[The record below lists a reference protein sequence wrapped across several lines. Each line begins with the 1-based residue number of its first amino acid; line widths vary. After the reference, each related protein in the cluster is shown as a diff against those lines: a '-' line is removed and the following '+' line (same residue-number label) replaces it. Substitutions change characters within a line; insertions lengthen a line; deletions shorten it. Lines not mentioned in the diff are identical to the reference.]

1 MSIQACYQTIVRFYI
16 GMDAQK
22 KFRNFFLYFYY
33 VRIRIFI
40 MKCKFLTSCAL
51 LCCGAIYANGAFA
64 VVPDLEI
71 TAPSDIPGAGSFSN
85 VAIYNGGNYNLS
97 ALDNVLAD
105 GASLTVNF
113 DMLPATDTDVFLIA
127 DSAFDGNLDVEL
139 ILENMPKLKL
149 TDEYLSSQ
157 SDPDRIMR
165 VRSLPVNVV
174 MPIIEGS
181 SPSNTYRYD
190 WIDYCVGE
198 SGWCL
203 KRAYSQQYT
212 QARVAEQEQ
221 IRIVTMGVQNNPRM
235 LLRPMS
241 MINNTELVSMYDFS
255 DELFLSVAPEYYTG
269 RDFSGIGM
277 KLNSGTGM
285 IGRLSVGVSGYV
297 YRGDFENSVSGFKSD
312 IYGGNVRLHYAF
324 DENLF
329 LRGVGGF
336 SFANIRCDDVVDSG
350 GGVVDNPHAFG
361 VYGGADFGAKFNFES
376 GLVLSPFAGFGVTNE
391 TVVDENQNDLFFRL
405 GNDVGFKY
413 FMDGVSYN
421 YFLRTGINSN
431 GYLDAS
437 IGIGVWTVADK
448 IGGGVSVGAMDTE
461 FGWTAKVSGNI
472 RFAF

>member
-1 MSIQACYQTIVRFYI
+1 
-16 GMDAQK
+16 
-22 KFRNFFLYFYY
+22 
-33 VRIRIFI
+33 

-51 LCCGAIYANGAFA
+51 LYCGMFFPHGAYASG
-64 VVPDLEI
+64 LSI
-71 TAPSDIPGAGSFSN
+71 SSSDVLPVTGPYSN
-85 VAIYNGGNYNLS
+85 VEIHYGGNYNLS
-97 ALDNVLAD
+97 ALDNILTD
-105 GASLTVNF
+105 GANLTFNRWHGA
-113 DMLPATDTDVFLIA
+113 LAIGLNA
-127 DSAFDGNLDVEL
+127 DDDFDGD
-139 ILENMPKLKL
+139 LEASVKVQTLVQLKL
-149 TDEYLSSQ
+149 TDEYLATHTN
-157 SDPDRIMR
+157 SDKILRLR
-165 VRSLPVNVV
+165 GLVRNGTIE
-174 MPIIEGS
+174 IIEGD
-181 SPSNTYRYD
+181 SPSSTYSYEWVSCAGGD
-190 WIDYCVGE
+190 GM
-198 SGWCL
+198 CL
-203 KRAYSQQYT
+203 KRVYSQRYT
-212 QARVAEQEQ
+212 QARAAEQEQ

-255 DELFLSVAPEYYTG
+255 DELFLSIAPEYYTG
-269 RDFSGIGM
+269 PDFGGLGLR
-277 KLNSGTGM
+277 LNSGMGVM
-285 IGRLSVGVSGYV
+285 GKLSVGVSGYV

-312 IYGGNVRLHYAF
+312 IYGGNVRLHYTF

-336 SFANIRCDDVVDSG
+336 SFANIKCDDVVDG
-350 GGVVDNPHAFG
+350 GGVVSNPHAFG

-376 GLVLSPFAGFGVTNE
+376 GLMLSPFVGVGVTDE
-391 TVVDENQNDLFFRL
+391 TIVDVTQNDFFVRV

-461 FGWTAKVSGNI
+461 SGWTAKVSGNI

>member
-1 MSIQACYQTIVRFYI
+1 MPR
-16 GMDAQK
+16 K
-22 KFRNFFLYFYY
+22 NFRNFFLYFYY

-51 LCCGAIYANGAFA
+51 LGCGAIYAHGAFA
-64 VVPDLEI
+64 YDLEI
-71 TAPSDIPGAGSFSN
+71 TPSNPLPATGSFSD
-85 VAIYNGGNYNLS
+85 VGISVGGNYNLS

-105 GASLTVNF
+105 GADLTF
-113 DMLPATDTDVFLIA
+113 DRTYGVAPFNLIA
-127 DSAFDGNLDVEL
+127 DSGFDGDIDVNLKPTNLV
-139 ILENMPKLKL
+139 KLQL
-149 TDEYLSSQ
+149 TDEYLSVHTDSNK
-157 SDPDRIMR
+157 IMR
-165 VRSLPVNVV
+165 VRSLYPENNLVT
-174 MPIIEGS
+174 IEGS

-190 WIDYCVGE
+190 WVDCVGE
-198 SGWCL
+198 SGKCL
-203 KRAYSQQYT
+203 RRVYSQQYT

-277 KLNSGTGM
+277 KLNSGTGV

-336 SFANIRCDDVVDSG
+336 SFANIRCDDVVDGG